1 MRKLV
6 IPAIGIALVAIDF
19 RPGPVDLLVDPVG
32 WAMVA
37 VGAWMLRARLVASLA
52 VAAGLLSTAGVH
64 FAYHYVFVDPSTHE
78 VTEYCESAIA
88 CTPQFR
94 FDDLTD
100 GRTMVL
106 ALAAVLGAAALSLLA
121 HILRTD
127 VGSAE
132 HQVTLRR
139 QLRVLELLIP
149 ITWAGPMLVLATK
162 AVTSDNTYDP
172 IWNGNPAYIGA
183 TRGLVLLWLAV
194 VLVMFAN
201 EIPRPVR
208 TSRSATPG
216 AAVRA

>member
-6 IPAIGIALVAIDF
+6 IPAIGIALVAVDF
-19 RPGPVDLLVDPVG
+19 RSGPVDFLIDPLG

-37 VGAWMLRARLVASLA
+37 VGAWLLRIQWTTALA
-52 VAAGLLSTAGVH
+52 VGAGLLSVAGVH
-64 FAYHYVFVDPSTHE
+64 FSYRQVFIDPSTHE
-78 VTEYCESAIA
+78 VTRYCESAIT

-100 GRTMVL
+100 GRTVVL
-106 ALAAVLGAAALSLLA
+106 ALGAVIGAAALSILA
-121 HILRTD
+121 HVLRTD
-127 VGSAE
+127 VGSSE

-139 QLRVLELLIP
+139 QLWVLELLIP
-149 ITWAGPMLVLATK
+149 VTWAGPMLVLAAK

-183 TRGLVLLWLAV
+183 IRGLVLLWLAV